1 MTTKHTKSIYSFYS
15 YIDYILEDYILDTLD
30 FILHATT
37 AGLSIVYKN
46 MEEKT
51 YHFQSQNDFL
61 SIESD
66 NNNIISENDN
76 SDNYMNTILNIN
88 DIGSDTNENNE
99 EDDNSNLNSTY
110 NFFKLN
116 SKSMLIDKL
125 DNDLFSFS
133 YCGDANIF
141 ITPLYVNDSL
151 ETINIYKINK
161 YDIINSLLSHK
172 FLSLL
177 MTNSKRIFFKKLN
190 NLIFKTYDNKLLIE
204 LHTDINS
211 NNVDFNDLI
220 KRYFNHINYEN
231 INSFLCVLLGV
242 FKIKINNF
250 KEILIFIS
258 KNPFVENV
266 PRGFYNY
273 WELMRFVN
281 DTKKF
286 QKVLSS
292 KDRDSF
298 IISSKEES
306 FIYDTNNRN
315 NIFLLEDYQIFHDT
329 IKNDIEFLN
338 SIFSYDFSL
347 LILYYEFETNKNIS
361 KESYFIN
368 IKNKNTSDSNFDLL
382 KVKINNNDSGLNFS
396 SDNNYSNNIQDNII
410 YTNNMFDS
418 DKEVIITGEGKKKN

>member
-1 MTTKHTKSIYSFYS
+1 
-15 YIDYILEDYILDTLD
+15 
-30 FILHATT
+30 
-37 AGLSIVYKN
+37 
-46 MEEKT
+46 
-51 YHFQSQNDFL
+51 
-61 SIESD
+61 
-66 NNNIISENDN
+66 
-76 SDNYMNTILNIN
+76 
-88 DIGSDTNENNE
+88 
-99 EDDNSNLNSTY
+99 
-110 NFFKLN
+110 
-116 SKSMLIDKL
+116 MLIDKL

-141 ITPLYVNDSL
+141 ITPLYVNDSI
-151 ETINIYKINK
+151 ETINLYKINK

-250 KEILIFIS
+250 KEILVFVS

-266 PRGFYNY
+266 PRDFYNY
-273 WELMRFVN
+273 WELMRFVI
-281 DTKKF
+281 DKKKF
-286 QKVLSS
+286 CKVLSS

-306 FIYDTNNRN
+306 FISHTNNSN
-315 NIFLLEDYQIFHDT
+315 NIFQLEDYEIFHDT

-338 SIFSYDFSL
+338 SIFSCDFSL
-347 LILYYEFETNKNIS
+347 LILYYEFETNKYIS

-368 IKNKNTSDSNFDLL
+368 IKNRNT
-382 KVKINNNDSGLNFS
+382 NDSGLNFS
-396 SDNNYSNNIQDNII
+396 SDNNFSNSIQDSII
-410 YTNNMFDS
+410 NTNNMFDS
-418 DKEVIITGEGKKKN
+418 YKEVIIPGEGKKKIDEMSDIPIYSNDSKSLIMKNGFESTFNNYKGIVYFRWDNVFYQKKKGLKETFFSDYKEAVIKYFSS

>member
-1 MTTKHTKSIYSFYS
+1 
-15 YIDYILEDYILDTLD
+15 
-30 FILHATT
+30 
-37 AGLSIVYKN
+37 
-46 MEEKT
+46 
-51 YHFQSQNDFL
+51 
-61 SIESD
+61 
-66 NNNIISENDN
+66 
-76 SDNYMNTILNIN
+76 
-88 DIGSDTNENNE
+88 
-99 EDDNSNLNSTY
+99 
-110 NFFKLN
+110 
-116 SKSMLIDKL
+116 
-125 DNDLFSFS
+125 
-133 YCGDANIF
+133 
-141 ITPLYVNDSL
+141 
-151 ETINIYKINK
+151 
-161 YDIINSLLSHK
+161 
-172 FLSLL
+172 

-361 KESYFIN
+361 KESHFIN
-368 IKNKNTSDSNFDLL
+368 IKNKNTNDSNFDLL

-418 DKEVIITGEGKKKN
+418 DKEVIITGEGKKKIDEMSDIPIYSNDSKSLIMKNGFEATFNNYKGIVYFRWDNIFYQKKKGLKETFFSDYKEAVIKYFSS